1 MRTPIFTKKFQKEL
15 KKCKSRGLDTQEI
28 AGIMKKLIEGQ
39 PLDPRNK
46 NHPLS
51 GGNFVGCFECH
62 IRPDWL
68 LVYMIDDKVNSVTFL
83 RTGTHSDLF

>member
-15 KKCKSRGLDTQEI
+15 KKCKSRGLNTSEI
-28 AGIMKKLIEGQ
+28 GGIMVKLIEDE
-39 PLDPRNK
+39 PLEARNK

-51 GGNFVGCFECH
+51 GDFSGCYECH

-68 LVYMIDDKVNSVTFL
+68 LVYMLDNEANTVTFL

>member
-15 KKCKSRGLDTQEI
+15 KKCKSRGLNTSEI
-28 AGIMKKLIEGQ
+28 GDIMAKLIEGE
-39 PLDPRNK
+39 PLEARNK
-46 NHPLS
+46 NHLLS
-51 GGNFVGCFECH
+51 GDFTWCYECH

-68 LVYMIDDKVNSVTFL
+68 LVYMLDNESNTITFL

>member
-15 KKCKSRGLDTQEI
+15 KKCKSRSLNTSEI
-28 AGIMKKLIEGQ
+28 GDIMVKLIEDE
-39 PLDPRNK
+39 PLEARNK

-51 GGNFVGCFECH
+51 GDFAGCYECH

-68 LVYMIDDKVNSVTFL
+68 LVYMLDNEANTVTFL

>member
-15 KKCKSRGLDTQEI
+15 KKCKSRGLNISEI
-28 AGIMKKLIEGQ
+28 GSIMAKLIEDE
-39 PLDPRNK
+39 PLEARNK

-51 GGNFVGCFECH
+51 GDFSGCYECH

-68 LVYMIDDKVNSVTFL
+68 LVYMLDNEANTITFL

>member
-1 MRTPIFTKKFQKEL
+1 MRTPVFTNKFQKEL
-15 KKCKSRGLDTQEI
+15 KKCKSRGLDMRDITD
-28 AGIMKKLIEGQ
+28 IMQKLINNE
-39 PLDPRNK
+39 PLAQRNK

-51 GGNFVGCFECH
+51 GGDFTGCFECH

-68 LVYMIDDKVNSVTFL
+68 LVYMVDDEANTVTFL

>member
-1 MRTPIFTKKFQKEL
+1 MRTPIFTNKFQKEL
-15 KKCKSRGLDTQEI
+15 KKCKSRGLNISEI
-28 AGIMKKLIEGQ
+28 GDIMAKLIEDE
-39 PLDPRNK
+39 PLEARNK

-51 GGNFVGCFECH
+51 GDFYGCYECH

-68 LVYMIDDKVNSVTFL
+68 LVYMLDNEANTVTFL

>member
-15 KKCKSRGLDTQEI
+15 KKCKSRGLNTHEI
-28 AGIMKKLIEGQ
+28 GDIMAKLIEDK
-39 PLDPRNK
+39 PLEARNK
-46 NHPLS
+46 NHPLI
-51 GGNFVGCFECH
+51 GDFAGCYECH

-68 LVYMIDDKVNSVTFL
+68 LVYMLDNEASTVTFL

>member
-1 MRTPIFTKKFQKEL
+1 MRTPIFTNKFQKEL
-15 KKCKSRGLDTQEI
+15 KKCKSRGLNISEI
-28 AGIMKKLIEGQ
+28 GDIMAKLIEDE
-39 PLDPRNK
+39 PLETRNK

-51 GGNFVGCFECH
+51 GDFSGCYECH

-68 LVYMIDDKVNSVTFL
+68 LVYMLDNEANTITFL

>member
-15 KKCKSRGLDTQEI
+15 KKCKNRGLNTSEI
-28 AGIMKKLIEGQ
+28 GDIMAKLIEDE
-39 PLDPRNK
+39 PLEARNK

-51 GGNFVGCFECH
+51 GDFAGCYECH

-68 LVYMIDDKVNSVTFL
+68 LVYLLDNEANTVTFL

>member
-1 MRTPIFTKKFQKEL
+1 MRTPIFTNKFQKEL
-15 KKCKSRGLDTQEI
+15 KKCKSRGLNTNEI
-28 AGIMKKLIEGQ
+28 GDIMAKLIEDE
-39 PLDPRNK
+39 PLEARNK

-51 GGNFVGCFECH
+51 GDFAGCYECH

-68 LVYMIDDKVNSVTFL
+68 LVYMLDNEANTVIFL

>member
-1 MRTPIFTKKFQKEL
+1 MRTPIFTNKFQKEL
-15 KKCKSRGLDTQEI
+15 KKCKSRGLNINEI
-28 AGIMKKLIEGQ
+28 GDIMAKLIEDE
-39 PLDPRNK
+39 PLEARNK

-51 GGNFVGCFECH
+51 GDFSGCYECH

-68 LVYMIDDKVNSVTFL
+68 LVYMLDNEANTVTFL

>member
-1 MRTPIFTKKFQKEL
+1 MV
-15 KKCKSRGLDTQEI
+15 
-28 AGIMKKLIEGQ
+28 KLIEDE
-39 PLDPRNK
+39 PLEARNK

-51 GGNFVGCFECH
+51 GDFAGCYECH

-68 LVYMIDDKVNSVTFL
+68 LVYMLDNEANTVTFL

>member
-15 KKCKSRGLDTQEI
+15 KKCKNRGLNTSEI
-28 AGIMKKLIEGQ
+28 GDIMAKLIEDE
-39 PLDPRNK
+39 PLDARNK

-51 GGNFVGCFECH
+51 GDFTGCYECH

-68 LVYMIDDKVNSVTFL
+68 FVYMLDNEANTITFL

>member
-15 KKCKSRGLDTQEI
+15 KKYKSRGLNTSEI
-28 AGIMKKLIEGQ
+28 GDIMAKLIEDE
-39 PLDPRNK
+39 PLEARNK

-51 GGNFVGCFECH
+51 GDFSGCYECH

-68 LVYMIDDKVNSVTFL
+68 LVYMLDNEANTVTFL

>member
-15 KKCKSRGLDTQEI
+15 KKCKSRGLKTSEI
-28 AGIMKKLIEGQ
+28 GDIMAKLIEDE
-39 PLDPRNK
+39 PLEARNK
-46 NHPLS
+46 NHPLI
-51 GGNFVGCFECH
+51 GDYAGCYECH

-68 LVYMIDDKVNSVTFL
+68 LVYMLDNEANTVTFL